1 MTIQDNRNSNT
12 STQTTS
18 QESISSSPV
27 NATSSGSS
35 HARLT
40 IRAPVLSSNGSGSAI
55 AGGSA
60 AGTASSHRPAM
71 DNELAEVASSAAA
84 SAVEDNN
91 NHFRGE
97 RPLQN
102 GCEDKWSWSK
112 RDRSKEVWL
121 SGTNNR
127 TVHFHPNWS
136 KGTAG
141 IRGTRVLNNGRYY
154 WELSVSQRVFG
165 TSMMFGIGT
174 KKARLHV
181 NAFTN
186 LLGEDKNGWGLS
198 HKGLLWHDGMARNYT
213 KRFKENQ
220 ATKIGILF
228 DGIAGTLTYYKDDVC
243 LGIAF
248 RGLNEIRE
256 PLYPIVCST
265 AAKTEMVLT
274 DSRRDFVNLQDRCRA
289 IIIKHVKT
297 HEKLDRLNLPHC
309 ITNYLADALSDCS
322 TPVTP
327 LEQHLIDYYLF

>member
-1 MTIQDNRNSNT
+1 MTIQEARNITRQPNSSTNISNNSSAHSAGNNAVVNRAIAVGGT
-12 STQTTS
+12 SAAST
-18 QESISSSPV
+18 
-27 NATSSGSS
+27 A
-35 HARLT
+35 
-40 IRAPVLSSNGSGSAI
+40 GSGSVQ
-55 AGGSA
+55 
-60 AGTASSHRPAM
+60 M
-71 DNELAEVASSAAA
+71 DANESVEV
-84 SAVEDNN
+84 DNS
-91 NHFRGE
+91 NHYRGD

-121 SGTNNR
+121 SGANNR

-198 HKGLLWHDGMARNYT
+198 HKGLLWHAGSARNYT

-228 DGIAGTLTYYKDDVC
+228 DGIAGTLTYYKDEVC

-274 DSRRDFVNLQDRCRA
+274 EMRRDFVNLQDRCRA
-289 IIIKHVKT
+289 LIIKYAKSR
-297 HEKLDRLNLPHC
+297 EKLDRLNLPYC
-309 ITNYLADALSDCS
+309 ITNYLAEALTDCT

-327 LEQHLIDYYLF
+327 LEQQLIDYYLF